1 MGNDDA
7 RFVRLLGFLAD
18 DAERMSDA
26 DVRAELEAEGIDV
39 DAERAKFET
48 FLDEQFALRAA
59 RMSGDK
65 Q

>member
-18 DAERMSDA
+18 DAERMTDA

-39 DAERAKFET
+39 DAEQEKFKT
-48 FLDEQFALRAA
+48 FLDEQFALRDA

>member
-1 MGNDDA
+1 MDEADA

-18 DAERMSDA
+18 DAERMTDA

-48 FLDEQFALRAA
+48 FLDEQFALRAV